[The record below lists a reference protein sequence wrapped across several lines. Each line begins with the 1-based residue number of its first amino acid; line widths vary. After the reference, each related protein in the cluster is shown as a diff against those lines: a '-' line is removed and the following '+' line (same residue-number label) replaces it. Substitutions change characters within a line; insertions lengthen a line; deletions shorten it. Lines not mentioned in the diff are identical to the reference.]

1 MLNSLYLAWRYIL
14 FHKIKTLILVV
25 SITLIIYLPIGLNIL
40 MSQSEQ
46 QLMERA
52 NNTPLVIGSKGS
64 SLDLVINSLYFETAE
79 FDKITMKEVERVD
92 DIGFALPIPMHIKYK
107 ARKYPIVG
115 TTLDYFDFRG
125 IEIEKGSNLAVL
137 GDCVL
142 GANVARDLGL
152 GVGGG
157 IVSSPENVLDIAGIY
172 PLKMK
177 VVGVLRQSKTA
188 DDDAIF
194 TDLKTAWVIEGLGHG
209 HEDLSKTSDP
219 SVLLKADGNKF
230 VANAKLFQY
239 NEITVENIDG
249 FHFHGDTSIYPIT
262 SIIAVPNSDKAE
274 ALLMG
279 RYISKGEKNQI
290 VKPDK
295 VVSNLLEGI
304 FKIKKFLDSIF
315 VVVLFATLLLLS
327 LIIML
332 SLRLREKEIL
342 TMFKLGSSRFKIA
355 ELIVLE
361 FIIIFIISAGISEIM
376 VIFTKE
382 YVDEFIKLFVI

>member
-107 ARKYPIVG
+107 ARKFPIVG

-157 IVSSPENVLDIAGIY
+157 IVSSPENVLDIAGVY

-177 VVGVLRQSKTA
+177 VV
-188 DDDAIF
+188 
-194 TDLKTAWVIEGLGHG
+194 
-209 HEDLSKTSDP
+209 
-219 SVLLKADGNKF
+219 
-230 VANAKLFQY
+230 
-239 NEITVENIDG
+239 
-249 FHFHGDTSIYPIT
+249 
-262 SIIAVPNSDKAE
+262 
-274 ALLMG
+274 
-279 RYISKGEKNQI
+279 
-290 VKPDK
+290 
-295 VVSNLLEGI
+295 
-304 FKIKKFLDSIF
+304 
-315 VVVLFATLLLLS
+315 
-327 LIIML
+327 
-332 SLRLREKEIL
+332 
-342 TMFKLGSSRFKIA
+342 
-355 ELIVLE
+355 
-361 FIIIFIISAGISEIM
+361 
-376 VIFTKE
+376 
-382 YVDEFIKLFVI
+382 